1 MRLYLLTA
9 LMLSAV
15 LISTPSFAQSEEKTA
30 IFAGGCF
37 WCMEAE
43 FEDIEGVSDVISGYT
58 GGEIDDPTYKQ
69 VSGGDTGHYEA
80 IEVTYNSDVVDY
92 SQLLDIFWSNVNPL
106 DIEGQFCD
114 KGQQYQAVIFYGDE
128 AEKTLAERSFEAVQ
142 GKFDEKVVTKILP
155 KSEFFEAEEYH
166 QDYYKKNAMQ
176 YKLYKWNCGRD
187 QELEGIWQE

>member
-15 LISTPSFAQSEEKTA
+15 LISTPSFAQSAEKTA

-80 IEVTYNSDVVDY
+80 IEVTYDSDVVNY

-106 DIEGQFCD
+106 DIEGHRRAARRQ
-114 KGQQYQAVIFYGDE
+114 
-128 AEKTLAERSFEAVQ
+128 
-142 GKFDEKVVTKILP
+142 
-155 KSEFFEAEEYH
+155 
-166 QDYYKKNAMQ
+166 
-176 YKLYKWNCGRD
+176 
-187 QELEGIWQE
+187 

>member
-1 MRLYLLTA
+1 MRFYLLTA
-9 LMLSAV
+9 LLLSFIFITA
-15 LISTPSFAQSEEKTA
+15 PSFAQSTEKTA

-80 IEVTYNSDVVDY
+80 IEVTYDSDVVNY

-128 AEKTLAERSFEAVQ
+128 AEKKIAEASFEAVQ
-142 GKFDEKVVTKILP
+142 GKFDKRVVTKILP

-187 QELEGIWQE
+187 QELEEIWQE